1 MFSLSLFSQLKSP
14 NCRIF
19 VFILFTLFTM
29 LEILRL
35 LHGERTERGVR
46 ANSLF
51 SAWSLNL
58 YKYHFIILHSA
69 RTFQHS
75 SLRAHHTQTFLA
87 KICANFEWPWHSC
100 SKRLGWWR
108 RTWCTNVLDPMIYDN
123 GLNDMLRH
131 LLLTKLLENIHFYTR
146 KRKG

>member
-1 MFSLSLFSQLKSP
+1 M
-14 NCRIF
+14 
-19 VFILFTLFTM
+19 
-29 LEILRL
+29 
-35 LHGERTERGVR
+35 VR
-46 ANSLF
+46 EQREGCVLTPFF

-87 KICANFEWPWHSC
+87 KMCANFEWPWHSC

-108 RTWCTNVLDPMIYDN
+108 KTWCTNVLDPMIYDN

-131 LLLTKLLENIHFYTR
+131 LLLTKLSETFIFIQEKGYNIHFSYYEFYELINLQSIFCSLSLGR
-146 KRKG
+146 KKGFI